1 MTIDVSLIDLAG
13 FESALALMGQSVM
26 RSEAEA
32 LYDKFDADGNGMD
45 EDEWIAFY
53 ANEILRPIDEDQVL
67 DVFHDLWY
75 AHARACICMCL
86 HACACRT
93 GGVSLSLPNTTCL
106 PAPAPFFAPLPP
118 CVSQDDPLARA
129 LRPTPRRAI
138 SSSRLGW
145 GCSRLSRSVELRRNA
160 RRAQGACARAGAWA
174 RGGVVVGWFQG
185 WWPDARGQP

>member
-1 MTIDVSLIDLAG
+1 MTDQSTFQSAYVTIDVSQIDLAG

-75 AHARACICMCL
+75 AHAHACVCMCL

-93 GGVSLSLPNTTCL
+93 GGASLSLPNTRCL
-106 PAPAPFFAPLPP
+106 PAPAPYFFAPLPP
-118 CVSQDDPLARA
+118 SVPVSPRMTPSPEHSGRRHDEPFPPPVSGGGAAGSAEVSSSDGTPDELRARA
-129 LRPTPRRAI
+129 P
-138 SSSRLGW
+138 GQ
-145 GCSRLSRSVELRRNA
+145 V
-160 RRAQGACARAGAWA
+160 
-174 RGGVVVGWFQG
+174 RGREVVWL
-185 WWPDARGQP
+185 